1 MGCEEQDCRTC
12 KRRIESVIMGLDTN
26 IHELVEV
33 KCYDPMLK
41 RWTIFM
47 NKCSSDGYFR
57 DNDSLQRWI
66 THRWG
71 IKLGDDDSC
80 IFYAD
85 DLIALKMDCEL
96 AIDLFRESG
105 IESKIHAILH
115 NNDEIVEILNVIN
128 RIIGI
133 TEGSDEKQVIKM
145 WKEANKKYILVNCG

>member
-1 MGCEEQDCRTC
+1 MG
-12 KRRIESVIMGLDTN
+12 IGANL
-26 IHELVEV
+26 HELVEV
-33 KCYDPMLK
+33 KCYDPILK
-41 RWTIFM
+41 RWTIFT
-47 NKCSSDGYFR
+47 NKCSSDGHFR

-105 IESKIHAILH
+105 IGSKIHAILH
-115 NNDEIVEILNVIN
+115 DDEEIVEILNVIN

-133 TEGSDEKQVIKM
+133 AEGCDEKQVIKM